1 MKLINIKLKNI
12 GPYEDNLIEFETNP
26 RKNVV
31 LICGENGAGKTTLL
45 NSIKLGLFGSF
56 LYGLKQKSKSSTYVS
71 EIKSI
76 ISNDKVNGSI
86 TLQFSIIEDYLETI
100 YDLKRSWVLEP
111 NFKEIVELKVNGEIV
126 SEDEFLNKMEY
137 INRYFNPK
145 LVDSMMFDGEKVI
158 NYIDEETFDDYIREN
173 IIYSFGLNYYLDLI
187 ADLDTYIEKQHTDN
201 NLTVEQIR
209 LNELNRTFKNL
220 EREIS
225 SINEKN
231 KSLQTL
237 QEKTQFEFNEKL
249 DEFSKLGGL
258 TEKQLEELTASLKNM
273 EKNRANQNVLMRD
286 FFENDL
292 FLKTNAKLLKRV
304 KKQIEQEKPVRY
316 INYID
321 EIESSELLTDN
332 EQFVLKK
339 FKAKFQDNSASM
351 ILSLSSSEDD
361 RFKDLNRK
369 IKDAVSKYEL
379 IKTQILNDEDLI
391 SNTRKQINT
400 SKREEVNERLKSIEL
415 LTKKKNEI
423 IDELYKT
430 EELLK
435 TKKMERDNMFIQLSE
450 LKQQVYNQYK
460 DNDSFILANKYKDI
474 CQNYYDF
481 ELAEIIEKISVMA
494 IKVLKTTYR
503 KKDYISKINI
513 NKDFHISAFYGGK
526 EKKLK
531 QLSAGEKQIFVAS
544 VMFSIIKCSNRNIP
558 LIYDTPAGRL
568 DNEHMARFFD
578 KIMARSGSQVI
589 IMPTSKEINDE
600 VISTISNKVSNCYTL
615 EYQQNGKTKVHNGK
629 IFGRMWDSG
638 SKN

>member
-1 MKLINIKLKNI
+1 MKLINIQLKNI
-12 GPYEDNLIEFETNP
+12 GPYEDNLIEFGTNP
-26 RKNVV
+26 SKNIV

-56 LYGLKQKSKSSTYVS
+56 LYGLKQKSKSNTYVS

-76 ISNDKVNGSI
+76 ISNDKDYGTI

-111 NFKEIVELKVNGEIV
+111 SFKELVELKVNGEIV

-145 LVDSMMFDGEKVI
+145 LVDSMMFDGEKII

-225 SINEKN
+225 AISEKI
-231 KSLQTL
+231 KSLKSL
-237 QEKTQFEFNEKL
+237 KEKTQFEFNEKL
-249 DEFSKLGGL
+249 DEFIKLGGL
-258 TEKQLEELTASLKNM
+258 SKRQLEELTTSLKDIENN
-273 EKNRANQNVLMRD
+273 KVNQNALMRD

-292 FLKTNAKLLKRV
+292 FLKINAKLLKRV
-304 KKQIEQEKPVRY
+304 NEQIELEKPSRY
-316 INYID
+316 INYLE

-332 EQFVLKK
+332 EHRLLKEVKGK
-339 FKAKFQDNSASM
+339 FKNISSPM
-351 ILSLSSSEDD
+351 ILSLSSYDD
-361 RFKDLNRK
+361 ECFKDLTGK
-369 IKDAVSKYEL
+369 IKSAALKYES
-379 IKTQILNDEDLI
+379 IMNQILNDEDLI
-391 SNTRKQINT
+391 FKLKKQIKT
-400 SKREEVNERLKSIEL
+400 SKREEVNETLKLIEL
-415 LTKKKNEI
+415 LTKKNDKIN
-423 IDELYKT
+423 DELYKT
-430 EELLK
+430 EEILK
-435 TKKMERDNMFIQLSE
+435 NTKVERDNIFAQLSE

-474 CQNYYDF
+474 CQNFYNS
-481 ELAEIIEKISVMA
+481 ELSEIIEKVSLMST
-494 IKVLKTTYR
+494 KVLKTTYR

-513 NKDFHISAFYGGK
+513 SKDFHISAFYGRK
-526 EKKLK
+526 EKNLK

-558 LIYDTPAGRL
+558 LIYDSPVGRL
-568 DNEHMARFFD
+568 DNEHMANFFD

-600 VISTISNKVSNCYTL
+600 VINTISNKVSNCYTL
-615 EYQQNGKTKVHNGK
+615 EYQQMEKH
-629 IFGRMWDSG
+629 
-638 SKN
+638 

>member
-12 GPYEDNLIEFETNP
+12 GPYEDNLIEFCTNP
-26 RKNVV
+26 NKNIV

-56 LYGLKQKSKSSTYVS
+56 LYGLKQKSKSNTYVS

-76 ISNDKVNGSI
+76 ISNDKDRGSI
-86 TLQFSIIEDYLETI
+86 TLRFSIIEDYLETI
-100 YDLKRSWVLEP
+100 YDLKRSWILKP
-111 NFKEIVELKVNGEIV
+111 NFKEMVELKVNGVIV

-145 LVDSMMFDGEKVI
+145 LVDAMMFDGEKII
-158 NYIDEETFDDYIREN
+158 NYIDEETLDDYIREN

-187 ADLDTYIEKQHTDN
+187 SDLDTYIEKQHIDN

-209 LNELNRTFKNL
+209 LKELNHTFKNL

-225 SINEKN
+225 SISEKI
-231 KSLQTL
+231 KSLQSL
-237 QEKTQFEFNEKL
+237 KEKTQFEFNEKL
-249 DEFSKLGGL
+249 DEFTKLGGL
-258 TEKQLEELTASLKNM
+258 TEKQLEELTTSLKNM
-273 EKNRANQNVLMRD
+273 ENNKANQNALMRD

-292 FLKTNAKLLKRV
+292 FLKTNSKLLKRV
-304 KKQIEQEKPVRY
+304 KKQIELEKPSRY
-316 INYID
+316 INYLE
-321 EIESSELLTDN
+321 EIGSSELLTDN
-332 EQFVLKK
+332 DHRLLKELKGK
-339 FKAKFQDNSASM
+339 FKDISSSM
-351 ILSLSSSEDD
+351 ILSLSSYEEE
-361 RFKDLNRK
+361 RFKDLSRK
-369 IKDAVSKYEL
+369 IKSAVLKYES
-379 IKTQILNDEDLI
+379 IMTQISNNEDLI
-391 SNTRKQINT
+391 SNIRKQINT
-400 SKREEVNERLKSIEL
+400 SKRNEVNETLKLIET
-415 LTKKKNEI
+415 LTKKKDKI
-423 IDELYKT
+423 DDELYKT

-435 TKKMERDNMFIQLSE
+435 TKKVEHDNMFIQLSE

-474 CQNYYDF
+474 CQNYYDS
-481 ELAEIIEKISVMA
+481 ELGEIVEKISVMA
-494 IKVLKTTYR
+494 TKVLKTTYR

-513 NKDFHISAFYGGK
+513 TKDFHISAFYGRK

-558 LIYDTPAGRL
+558 LIYDTPVGRL

-589 IMPTSKEINDE
+589 IMPTSKEINEE
-600 VISTISNKVSNCYTL
+600 VINTIFNKVSNCYTL
-615 EYQQNGKTKVHNGK
+615 EYQQNGKTLVHNGK

>member
-12 GPYEDNLIEFETNP
+12 GPYEDNLIEFDTNP
-26 RKNVV
+26 NKNIL

-56 LYGLKQKSKSSTYVS
+56 LYGLKQKSKSNTYVS

-76 ISNDKVNGSI
+76 ISNDKDRGSI
-86 TLQFSIIEDYLETI
+86 TLRFSIIEDYLETI
-100 YDLKRSWVLEP
+100 YDLKRSWILEP
-111 NFKEIVELKVNGEIV
+111 NFKEMVELKVNGVIV

-145 LVDSMMFDGEKVI
+145 LVDAMMFDGEKII
-158 NYIDEETFDDYIREN
+158 NYIDEETFDDYIRES

-187 ADLDTYIEKQHTDN
+187 SDLDTYIEKHHIDN

-209 LNELNRTFKNL
+209 LKELNHTFKNL

-225 SINEKN
+225 SISEKI
-231 KSLQTL
+231 KSLQSL
-237 QEKTQFEFNEKL
+237 QEKTQFEFDEKL
-249 DEFSKLGGL
+249 DEFTKLGGL
-258 TEKQLEELTASLKNM
+258 TEKQLEELTTSLKNM
-273 EKNRANQNVLMRD
+273 ENNKASQNALMRD

-292 FLKTNAKLLKRV
+292 FLKINAKLLKRV
-304 KKQIEQEKPVRY
+304 KKQIELEKPSRY
-316 INYID
+316 INYLE
-321 EIESSELLTDN
+321 EIGSSELLTDN
-332 EQFVLKK
+332 EHRLLKELKGK
-339 FKAKFQDNSASM
+339 FKDISSSM
-351 ILSLSSSEDD
+351 ILSLSSYEDEC
-361 RFKDLNRK
+361 FKDLSGK
-369 IKDAVSKYEL
+369 IKSAVLKYES
-379 IKTQILNDEDLI
+379 IMTQILNDEDLI
-391 SNTRKQINT
+391 SNIRKQINT
-400 SKREEVNERLKSIEL
+400 SKRDEVNETLKLIEI
-415 LTKKKNEI
+415 LTKKKDKIN
-423 IDELYKT
+423 DELYKT

-435 TKKMERDNMFIQLSE
+435 TTKVERDNMFIQLSE

-474 CQNYYDF
+474 CQNYYDS
-481 ELAEIIEKISVMA
+481 ELGEIVEKISVMA
-494 IKVLKTTYR
+494 TKVLKTTYR

-513 NKDFHISAFYGGK
+513 TKDFHISAFYGRK

-558 LIYDTPAGRL
+558 LIYDTPVGRL

-600 VISTISNKVSNCYTL
+600 VINTISNKVSNCYTL
-615 EYQQNGKTKVHNGK
+615 EYQQNGKTLVHKGK
-629 IFGRMWDSG
+629 IFGRMWDSD